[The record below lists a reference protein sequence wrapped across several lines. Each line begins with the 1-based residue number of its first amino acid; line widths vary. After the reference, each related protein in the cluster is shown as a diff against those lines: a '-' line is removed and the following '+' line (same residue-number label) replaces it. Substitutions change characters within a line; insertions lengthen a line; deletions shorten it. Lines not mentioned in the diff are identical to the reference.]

1 MKQIWRIYKT
11 DLRNVAKH
19 WAAIVIVV
27 GLMILPSLY
36 AWFNIKASWDPYGN
50 TKEVPIAVSNEDAGS
65 NLRGKDINIGN
76 EIVDSLKKNKNLGW
90 KFVDEKQAIY
100 GVERG
105 DYYASITIPKDFSEK
120 IATVLDENP
129 QKPELDYYVNE
140 KVNAI
145 APKIT
150 AKGAS
155 GITEEISKNFVKTAN
170 GEIFKIFNDLGI
182 DLETNLPSIE
192 KVKDL
197 VFKLEAQFPEM
208 NTLMDKA
215 LDDATRAEDVVK
227 VAQKELPV
235 VESVMNDGQEAL
247 GNLDKFFARNDET
260 LNRAPG
266 TIKNNLTV
274 MKQGLDAAA
283 EITDY
288 LKNPSFDFNLTLP
301 DPAKLPEL
309 PNITI
314 PQIPQIPR
322 IPEIPALPEV
332 NGEGYKNIA
341 KNINQTVNN
350 VFSSIRVGTTY
361 AQGVINGLQN
371 GNFDPE
377 KAKQD
382 LNKVSE
388 TLQGRADSVSY
399 LIDIFTKF
407 KEFAPTDSG
416 KDFFQKRID
425 KLTNLKSAIENA
437 NGGVKDIANI
447 IGTGQEVK
455 QDVRDAANKKLDAI
469 NNLVNQAEADY
480 NATFVADFEKAVSTA
495 EQLKDKAE
503 GVKEGAQQ
511 LRGNLNQDIKKANE
525 LVNQTNELV
534 NQTNEAL
541 DNGREK
547 YDKAVSDYSRLKT
560 ELEKAREDLSN
571 KGVNGLDSTKV
582 ALNDLNGQFKAGW
595 NLVNDMIPVL
605 ESTNKVLAD
614 VNSDKNLNGTI
625 AKLNKAKD
633 GLQKGMDLTD
643 KGIDAINKGQKPAAD
658 VIESIN
664 EVSKNVSGQ
673 IGDILAKYD
682 SEITP
687 NFNAA
692 IARTKEMSKNT
703 SQILK
708 EADKKLPDVKKILED
723 SSKGLVDGKKKL
735 ADIKAEMPA
744 TEKKIKEL
752 ADKIRDFESEE
763 DLKDIIR
770 LLKNDVE
777 KQSDYFA
784 NPVNLKENKL
794 FAMPNYGSAM
804 SPFYTV
810 LALWVGALLMVSLL
824 TVEVHEEG
832 ANYKSHEIYFGRLL
846 TFLTIGLSQAFIVSM
861 GDIFLLGTYVVD
873 KFWFVLFSLF
883 IGGVFVCI
891 VYSLVSIFGNVGKS
905 MAIILLVLQVA
916 GSGGTFPIQM
926 TPAFF
931 QAIYPF
937 LPFTYAISAI
947 RETVGG
953 MLWDIVTR
961 DLLVLSAFVVVMI
974 VAALLLK
981 TPINKSSE
989 KFVENAKG
997 SKIIH

>member
-19 WAAIVIVV
+19 WAAIVIVL

-50 TKEVPIAVSNEDAGS
+50 TKEVPIAVSNQDAGS
-65 NLRGKDINIGN
+65 NLRGKDINIGK

-129 QKPELDYYVNE
+129 KKPELDYYVNE

-215 LDDATRAEDVVK
+215 LDDATRAEDIVK
-227 VAQKELPV
+227 VAQKDLPV
-235 VESVMNDGQEAL
+235 VESVINDGQEAL
-247 GNLDKFFARNDET
+247 ANLDKFFARQDQT
-260 LNRAPG
+260 LKNAPG
-266 TIKNNLTV
+266 KIRNDLVVAQGV
-274 MKQGLDAAA
+274 MDSAAA
-283 EITDY
+283 FTDF
-288 LKNPSFDFNLTLP
+288 LMNPGVDLNIPDFSGMNG
-301 DPAKLPEL
+301 LPEF
-309 PNITI
+309 
-314 PQIPQIPR
+314 
-322 IPEIPALPEV
+322 PARPDLSKL
-332 NGEGYKNIA
+332 NSDGYKGIA
-341 KNINQTVNN
+341 QNINQTVNN
-350 VFSSIRVGTTY
+350 VLSSSRAGTAY
-361 AQGVINGLQN
+361 GKSVVNGLQS
-371 GNFDPE
+371 GQFDPE
-377 KAKQD
+377 QAKKD
-382 LNKVSE
+382 LNAVSDQ
-388 TLQGRADSVSY
+388 LQARTENISY
-399 LIDIFTKF
+399 LINIFT
-407 KEFAPTDSG
+407 ELQNSATTDFG
-416 KDFFQKRID
+416 KSFFQGRVD
-425 KLTNLKSAIENA
+425 RLTKLKGSMENA
-437 NGGVKDIANI
+437 NNGIKDIVSV

-455 QDVRDAANKKLDAI
+455 KDVTDVANQKLDAANALID
-469 NNLVNQAEADY
+469 QAEKDY
-480 NATFVADFEKAVSTA
+480 NETFVADYKKAVSTVDQA
-495 EQLKDKAE
+495 KA
-503 GVKEGAQQ
+503 
-511 LRGNLNQDIKKANE
+511 DANE
-525 LVNQTNELV
+525 IYDNAKADYEKAKNSLESTKSSVQKALEDVQNRGINGLEGSK
-534 NQTNEAL
+534 EAL
-541 DNGREK
+541 K
-547 YDKAVSDYSRLKT
+547 S
-560 ELEKAREDLSN
+560 
-571 KGVNGLDSTKV
+571 
-582 ALNDLNGQFKAGW
+582 LNGQFQAGIG
-595 NLVNDMIPVL
+595 LIDDMIPVL

-614 VNSDKNLNGTI
+614 VNSDKNLNNGI
-625 AKLNKAKD
+625 AKLNKAKSS
-633 GLQKGMDLTD
+633 LQKGVEATN
-643 KGIDAINKGQKPAAD
+643 KGITLLNNGQKPTKD

-664 EVSKNVSGQ
+664 NA
-673 IGDILAKYD
+673 AKGGSAQLTDVLSTYD
-682 SEITP
+682 SEIVP

-703 SQILK
+703 TQILND
-708 EADKKLPDVKKILED
+708 ADKKLPDVKKLLED
-723 SSKGLVDGKKKL
+723 SSKGLVDGRKKL
-735 ADIKAEMPA
+735 ADIKADMPE
-744 TEKKIKEL
+744 TEKKVKEL
-752 ADKIRDFESEE
+752 ANKIRDFESEE
-763 DLKDIIR
+763 DIKDIIR

-832 ANYKSHEIYFGRLL
+832 ANYKSHEVYFGRLL

-931 QAIYPF
+931 QALYPF

-961 DLLVLSAFVVVMI
+961 DLLVLSVFVVVMI

>member
-19 WAAIVIVV
+19 WAAIVIVL

-50 TKEVPIAVSNEDAGS
+50 TKEVPIAVSNQDAGS
-65 NLRGKDINIGN
+65 NLRGKDINIGD

-90 KFVDEKQAIY
+90 KFVDQKQAIY

-215 LDDATRAEDVVK
+215 LDDATRAEDLVK

-235 VESVMNDGQEAL
+235 VESVINDGQEAL

-288 LKNPSFDFNLTLP
+288 LKNPAFDFNLTLP

-314 PQIPQIPR
+314 PQIP
-322 IPEIPALPEV
+322 EIPALPQV

-341 KNINQTVNN
+341 KNIDQTVNN
-350 VFSSIRVGTTY
+350 VFNSTRVGTAY
-361 AQGVINGLQN
+361 VKSVMDGLQN
-371 GNFDPE
+371 KGVDPAVAQ
-377 KAKQD
+377 KNVQD
-382 LNKVSE
+382 ASKL
-388 TLQGRADSVSY
+388 LQERIDSVSY
-399 LIDIFTKF
+399 LIDFFTAF
-407 KEFAPTDSG
+407 KESASTDFG
-416 KDFFQKRID
+416 KQFFGNRVES
-425 KLTNLKSAIENA
+425 LTVLKNSMVDA
-437 NGGVKDIANI
+437 NNRVKHVGDLISS
-447 IGTGQEVK
+447 GQEVK
-455 QDVRDAANKKLDAI
+455 QDVRDAVNQKLDAV
-469 NNLVNQAEADY
+469 NNLVNQAEKDY

-495 EQLKDKAE
+495 EQLKNKADN
-503 GVKEGAQQ
+503 VKEDAQQ
-511 LRGNLNQDIKKANE
+511 LRGNLNQDINKANE
-525 LVNQTNELV
+525 ILN
-534 NQTNEAL
+534 
-541 DNGREK
+541 NGRER
-547 YDKAVSDYSRLKT
+547 YDQAVNDYSRLKT

-582 ALNDLNGQFKAGW
+582 ALNDLNGQFKASW

-664 EVSKNVSGQ
+664 EVSKSVSAQ
-673 IGDILAKYD
+673 LGDILAKYD

-703 SQILK
+703 TQILK
-708 EADKKLPDVKKILED
+708 EADKKLPDVKKLLED

-735 ADIKAEMPA
+735 TDIKADMPE
-744 TEKKIKEL
+744 TEKKIKDL
-752 ADKIRDFESEE
+752 ANKIRDFESEE
-763 DLKDIIR
+763 DIKDIIR

-832 ANYKSHEIYFGRLL
+832 ANYKSHEVYFGRLL

-931 QAIYPF
+931 QALYPF

>member
-19 WAAIVIVV
+19 WAAIVIVL

-50 TKEVPIAVSNEDAGS
+50 TKGIQIAVSNQDVGS
-65 NLRGKDINIGN
+65 NLRGKDINIGE
-76 EIVDSLKKNKNLGW
+76 EIVDSLKKDKNFGW

-105 DYYASITIPKDFSEK
+105 DYSASITIPKDFSEK
-120 IATVLDENP
+120 IATVLNENP

-155 GITEEISKNFVKTAN
+155 GLTEEVSKNFVKTAN

-235 VESVMNDGQEAL
+235 VESVINDGQDTL
-247 GNLDKFFARNDET
+247 KSLDAFFARNDGT

-266 TIKNNLTV
+266 TIKNNLIAMQT
-274 MKQGLDAAA
+274 GLNGAAA
-283 EITDY
+283 ITDF
-288 LKNPSFDFNLTLP
+288 LKNPSVDFNLALP
-301 DPAKLPEL
+301 DPATFPVLPD
-309 PNITI
+309 ITI
-314 PQIPQIPR
+314 PQIP
-322 IPEIPALPEV
+322 ELPQV
-332 NGEGYKNIA
+332 NGQLYKDIA
-341 KNINQTVNN
+341 KNIDQTVNN
-350 VFSSIRVGTTY
+350 VFGSIRVGTTY

-388 TLQGRADSVSY
+388 NLQGRVDSVSY
-399 LIDIFTKF
+399 LIDVFTKF
-407 KEFAPTDSG
+407 KESAPTDSG

-455 QDVRDAANKKLDAI
+455 QDVRDATNKKLDAI

-495 EQLKDKAE
+495 EQLKDKA
-503 GVKEGAQQ
+503 GNAQQ
-511 LRGNLNQDIKKANE
+511 NLNQEINK
-525 LVNQTNELV
+525 TNEI
-534 NQTNEAL
+534 L

-547 YDKAVSDYSRLKT
+547 YDKAVNDYSRLKT
-560 ELEKAREDLSN
+560 ELGKAREDLNN

-582 ALNDLNGQFKAGW
+582 ALNDLNGQFKAGR
-595 NLVNDMIPVL
+595 NLVNDMIPVM
-605 ESTNKVLAD
+605 ENANKVLAD
-614 VNSDKNLNGTI
+614 VNSDKNMNNMI
-625 AKLNKAKD
+625 SKLNKVKD
-633 GLQKGMDLTD
+633 GFQKGIDLTD

-682 SEITP
+682 SEIVP
-687 NFNAA
+687 NFNEA
-692 IARTKEMSKNT
+692 ITRTKEMSKNT

-708 EADKKLPDVKKILED
+708 EADKKLPDVKKLLED
-723 SSKGLVDGKKKL
+723 SSKGLVDGRKKL
-735 ADIKAEMPA
+735 TDIKAEMPE
-744 TEKKIKEL
+744 TEKKIKDL
-752 ADKIRDFESEE
+752 ANKIRDFESEE
-763 DLKDIIR
+763 DIKDIIR

-832 ANYKSHEIYFGRLL
+832 ANYKSHEVYFGRLL

-926 TPAFF
+926 TPPFF

-961 DLLVLSAFVVVMI
+961 DLLVLSVFVVVMI

>member
-19 WAAIVIVV
+19 WAAIVIVL

-50 TKEVPIAVSNEDAGS
+50 TKEVPIAVSNQDAGS
-65 NLRGKDINIGN
+65 NLRGKDINIGD

-90 KFVDEKQAIY
+90 KFVDQKQAIY

-235 VESVMNDGQEAL
+235 VESVINDGQDTL
-247 GNLDKFFARNDET
+247 KSLDAFFARNDET

-266 TIKNNLTV
+266 TIKNNLIAMQT
-274 MKQGLDAAA
+274 GLNGAAA
-283 EITDY
+283 ITDF
-288 LKNPSFDFNLTLP
+288 LKNPSVDFNLALP
-301 DPAKLPEL
+301 DPSKFPVL

-314 PQIPQIPR
+314 PQIP
-322 IPEIPALPEV
+322 ELPQV
-332 NGEGYKNIA
+332 NGQLYKDIA
-341 KNINQTVNN
+341 KNIDQTVNN
-350 VFSSIRVGTTY
+350 VFGSIRVGTTY

-388 TLQGRADSVSY
+388 NLQGRVDSVSY
-399 LIDIFTKF
+399 LIDVFTKF
-407 KEFAPTDSG
+407 KESAPTDSG
-416 KDFFQKRID
+416 KDFFQRRID

-455 QDVRDAANKKLDAI
+455 QDVRDATNKKLDAI

-495 EQLKDKAE
+495 EQLKDKA
-503 GVKEGAQQ
+503 GNAQQ
-511 LRGNLNQDIKKANE
+511 NLNQEIKKVNE
-525 LVNQTNELV
+525 I
-534 NQTNEAL
+534 L
-541 DNGREK
+541 DNGREG
-547 YDKAVSDYSRLKT
+547 YDQAVNNYSRLKT
-560 ELEKAREDLSN
+560 ELGKAREDLNN
-571 KGVNGLDSTKV
+571 KGINGLDSTKV
-582 ALNDLNGQFKAGW
+582 ALNDIRGELQAGK
-595 NLVNDMIPVL
+595 NLVNDTIPVM
-605 ESTNKVLAD
+605 ENANKVLAD
-614 VNSDKNLNGTI
+614 VNSDKNMNNTI
-625 AKLNKAKD
+625 AKLNKLKD
-633 GLQKGMDLTD
+633 GFQKGIDLTD

-664 EVSKNVSGQ
+664 AVSKSTSAQ

-708 EADKKLPDVKKILED
+708 EADKKLPDVKKLLED
-723 SSKGLVDGKKKL
+723 SSKGLVDGRKKL
-735 ADIKAEMPA
+735 ADIKAEMPE

-961 DLLVLSAFVVVMI
+961 DLLVLSAFVVIMI

>member
-19 WAAIVIVV
+19 WAAIVIVL

-50 TKEVPIAVSNEDAGS
+50 TKEVPIAVSNQDAGS
-65 NLRGKDINIGN
+65 NLRGKDINIGD

-129 QKPELDYYVNE
+129 KKPELDYYVNE

-274 MKQGLDAAA
+274 MQQGLDAAA
-283 EITDY
+283 KITDY
-288 LKNPSFDFNLTLP
+288 LKNPAFDFNLTLP
-301 DPAKLPEL
+301 DPAKLPVL

-314 PQIPQIPR
+314 PQIP
-322 IPEIPALPEV
+322 EIPALPQV

-341 KNINQTVNN
+341 KNIDQTVNT
-350 VFSSIRVGTTY
+350 VFNSTRVGTAY
-361 AQGVINGLQN
+361 VKSVMDGLQN
-371 GNFDPE
+371 KGVDPAVAQ
-377 KAKQD
+377 KNVQD
-382 LNKVSE
+382 ASKL
-388 TLQGRADSVSY
+388 LQERIDSVSY
-399 LIDIFTKF
+399 LIDFFTAF
-407 KEFAPTDSG
+407 KESASTEFG
-416 KDFFQKRID
+416 KQFFGNRVES
-425 KLTNLKSAIENA
+425 LTVLKNSMVDA
-437 NGGVKDIANI
+437 NNRVKHVGDLISS
-447 IGTGQEVK
+447 GQEVK
-455 QDVRDAANKKLDAI
+455 QDVRDAVNQKLDAV
-469 NNLVNQAEADY
+469 NNLVNQAEKDY

-495 EQLKDKAE
+495 EQLKSKAE
-503 GVKEGAQQ
+503 NAQENAQQ
-511 LRGNLNQDIKKANE
+511 LRGNLNQDINKANE
-525 LVNQTNELV
+525 I
-534 NQTNEAL
+534 L

-547 YDKAVSDYSRLKT
+547 YDKAVNDYSRLKT

-582 ALNDLNGQFKAGW
+582 ALNDLNGQFKASW

-625 AKLNKAKD
+625 SKLNKAKD

-664 EVSKNVSGQ
+664 QVSKSVSGQ

-708 EADKKLPDVKKILED
+708 EADKKLPDVKKLLED

-926 TPAFF
+926 TPKFF

-953 MLWDIVTR
+953 MLWDIVIR
-961 DLLVLSAFVVVMI
+961 DLLVLSVFVVVMI

>member
-19 WAAIVIVV
+19 WAAIVIVL
-27 GLMILPSLY
+27 GLMVLPSLY

-50 TKEVPIAVSNEDAGS
+50 TKGIQIAVSNQDVGS
-65 NLRGKDINIGN
+65 NLRGKDINIGK
-76 EIVDSLKKNKNLGW
+76 EIVDSLKKDKNFGW

-105 DYYASITIPKDFSEK
+105 DYSASITIPKDFSEK
-120 IATVLDENP
+120 IATVLNENP
-129 QKPELDYYVNE
+129 QKPEIDYYVNE

-155 GITEEISKNFVKTAN
+155 GLTEEVSKNFVKTAN

-208 NTLMDKA
+208 NTLVDKA
-215 LDDATRAEDVVK
+215 LDDATRAEDIVK
-227 VAQKELPV
+227 VAQKDLPV
-235 VESVMNDGQEAL
+235 VESVINDGQEAL
-247 GNLDKFFARNDET
+247 ANLDKFFANQDQT
-260 LNRAPG
+260 LKNAPG
-266 TIKNNLTV
+266 TIRNDLVVAQGV
-274 MKQGLDAAA
+274 MDSAAA
-283 EITDY
+283 FTDF
-288 LKNPSFDFNLTLP
+288 LMNPGVDLAIP
-301 DPAKLPEL
+301 DLSGMNGLPEF
-309 PNITI
+309 
-314 PQIPQIPR
+314 
-322 IPEIPALPEV
+322 PARPDLSKL
-332 NGEGYKNIA
+332 NSDGYKNIA
-341 KNINQTVNN
+341 QNINQTVNN
-350 VFSSIRVGTTY
+350 VLSSSRAGTAY
-361 AQGVINGLQN
+361 AQSVMDGLQN
-371 GNFDPE
+371 GSVDPE
-377 KAKQD
+377 IAKKNISTISNNLQTHIDNLSYVIDVMARLEQGAQTEFGQNFFKTRKEHLTDIKNGQQD
-382 LNKVSE
+382 LNNRFKR
-388 TLQGRADSVSY
+388 LND
-399 LIDIFTKF
+399 LI
-407 KEFAPTDSG
+407 S
-416 KDFFQKRID
+416 
-425 KLTNLKSAIENA
+425 
-437 NGGVKDIANI
+437 
-447 IGTGQEVK
+447 TGQEVK
-455 QDVRDAANKKLDAI
+455 QDVRDGINQKLNETNALIDR
-469 NNLVNQAEADY
+469 AEKDY
-480 NATFVADFEKAVSTA
+480 NETFVADYQKAVSTVDQA
-495 EQLKDKAE
+495 KVDANAAYDNAKA
-503 GVKEGAQQ
+503 
-511 LRGNLNQDIKKANE
+511 D
-525 LVNQTNELV
+525 
-534 NQTNEAL
+534 
-541 DNGREK
+541 
-547 YDKAVSDYSRLKT
+547 YDKAKNG
-560 ELEKAREDLSN
+560 LEGAKADLQKAKEDIQN

-582 ALNDLNGQFKAGW
+582 ALNSLNGQFQSGIG
-595 NLVNDMIPVL
+595 LIDDMIPVL

-614 VNSDKNLNGTI
+614 VNSDKNLNNGIT
-625 AKLNKAKD
+625 KLNKAKSS
-633 GLQKGMDLTD
+633 LQKGVDATN
-643 KGIDAINKGQKPAAD
+643 KGITLINNGQKPTKD

-664 EVSKNVSGQ
+664 NAAKGGSAQ
-673 IGDILAKYD
+673 LADVLSTYD
-682 SEITP
+682 AEIVP
-687 NFNAA
+687 GFNTA

-703 SQILK
+703 TQILND
-708 EADKKLPDVKKILED
+708 ADKKLPDVKKLLED
-723 SSKGLVDGKKKL
+723 SSKGLVDGQKKI

-752 ADKIRDFESEE
+752 ANKIRDFESEE
-763 DLKDIIR
+763 DIKDIIR

-832 ANYKSHEIYFGRLL
+832 ANYKSHEVYFGRLL

-861 GDIFLLGTYVVD
+861 GDMFLLGTYVVD

-926 TPAFF
+926 TPPFF
-931 QAIYPF
+931 QALYPF

-961 DLLVLSAFVVVMI
+961 DLLVLSAFVVIMV

-981 TPINKSSE
+981 KPINKSSE

>member
-19 WAAIVIVV
+19 WAAIVIVL

-50 TKEVPIAVSNEDAGS
+50 TKGIQIAVSNQDAGS
-65 NLRGKDINIGN
+65 NLRGKDINIGK
-76 EIVDSLKKNKNLGW
+76 EIVDSLKKDKNFGW

-105 DYYASITIPKDFSEK
+105 DYSASITIPKDFSEK

-129 QKPELDYYVNE
+129 QKPEIEYYVNE

-155 GITEEISKNFVKTAN
+155 GLTEEISKNFVKTAN
-170 GEIFKIFNDLGI
+170 GEIFEIFNDLGI

-235 VESVMNDGQEAL
+235 VESVINDGQDTL
-247 GNLDKFFARNDET
+247 KSLDAFFARNDET

-266 TIKNNLTV
+266 TIKNNLIAMQT
-274 MKQGLDAAA
+274 GLNSAAA
-283 EITDY
+283 ITDF
-288 LKNPSFDFNLTLP
+288 LKNPSVDFNMALP
-301 DPAKLPEL
+301 DPSKFPVL

-314 PQIPQIPR
+314 PQIP
-322 IPEIPALPEV
+322 ELPQV
-332 NGEGYKNIA
+332 NGQLYKDIA
-341 KNINQTVNN
+341 KNIDQTVNN
-350 VFSSIRVGTTY
+350 VFGSIRVGTTY

-388 TLQGRADSVSY
+388 NLQGRVDSVSY
-399 LIDIFTKF
+399 LIDVFTKF
-407 KEFAPTDSG
+407 KESAPTDSG

-455 QDVRDAANKKLDAI
+455 QDVRDATNKKLDAI

-495 EQLKDKAE
+495 EQLKDKA
-503 GVKEGAQQ
+503 GNAQQ
-511 LRGNLNQDIKKANE
+511 NLNQEIKKVNE
-525 LVNQTNELV
+525 I
-534 NQTNEAL
+534 L
-541 DNGREK
+541 DNGREG
-547 YDKAVSDYSRLKT
+547 YDQAVNNYSRLKT

-582 ALNDLNGQFKAGW
+582 ALNDLNGQFKAGL
-595 NLVNDMIPVL
+595 NLVNDMIPVM
-605 ESTNKVLAD
+605 ENANKVLAD
-614 VNSDKNLNGTI
+614 VNSDKNTNNMI
-625 AKLNKAKD
+625 SNLNKVKD
-633 GLQKGMDLTD
+633 GLQKGIDLTD

-664 EVSKNVSGQ
+664 KVSKNVSGQ

-682 SEITP
+682 TEIVP
-687 NFNAA
+687 NFNEA

-708 EADKKLPDVKKILED
+708 EADKKLPDVKKLLED
-723 SSKGLVDGKKKL
+723 SSKGLVDGRKKL
-735 ADIKAEMPA
+735 ADIKADMPE
-744 TEKKIKEL
+744 TEKKIKDL
-752 ADKIRDFESEE
+752 ANKIRDFESEE
-763 DLKDIIR
+763 DIKDIIR

-926 TPAFF
+926 TPPFF

-953 MLWDIVTR
+953 MLWDIVIR
-961 DLLVLSAFVVVMI
+961 DLLVLSVFVVVI
-974 VAALLLK
+974 VIAALLLK

>member
-19 WAAIVIVV
+19 WAAIVIVL

-50 TKEVPIAVSNEDAGS
+50 TKGIQIAVSNQDVGS
-65 NLRGKDINIGN
+65 NLRGKDINIGK
-76 EIVDSLKKNKNLGW
+76 EIVDSLKKDKNFGW

-105 DYYASITIPKDFSEK
+105 DYSASITIPKDFSEK
-120 IATVLDENP
+120 IATVLNENP
-129 QKPELDYYVNE
+129 QKPEIDYYVNE

-155 GITEEISKNFVKTAN
+155 GLTEEISKNFVKTAN
-170 GEIFKIFNDLGI
+170 GEIFEIFNDLGI

-235 VESVMNDGQEAL
+235 VESVINDGQEAL

-260 LNRAPG
+260 LNRAPE

-283 EITDY
+283 KITDY
-288 LKNPSFDFNLTLP
+288 LKNPAFDFNLTLP
-301 DPAKLPEL
+301 DPAQLPEL
-309 PNITI
+309 PVVNV
-314 PQIPQIPR
+314 PQ
-322 IPEIPALPEV
+322 IPEIPALPQV

-341 KNINQTVNN
+341 NNINQTVNN
-350 VFSSIRVGTTY
+350 VFNSTRVGTAY
-361 AQGVINGLQN
+361 VKSVMDGLQN
-371 GNFDPE
+371 KGVDPAVAQ
-377 KAKQD
+377 KNVQD
-382 LNKVSE
+382 ASKL
-388 TLQGRADSVSY
+388 LQERIDSVSY
-399 LIDIFTKF
+399 LIDFFTAF
-407 KEFAPTDSG
+407 KEKASTDFG
-416 KDFFQKRID
+416 KQFFGNRVES
-425 KLTNLKSAIENA
+425 LTVLKNSMVDA
-437 NGGVKDIANI
+437 NNRVKHVGDLISS
-447 IGTGQEVK
+447 GQEVK
-455 QDVRDAANKKLDAI
+455 QDVRDAVNQKLDAV
-469 NNLVNQAEADY
+469 NNLVNQAEKDY

-495 EQLKDKAE
+495 EQLKTKAE
-503 GVKEGAQQ
+503 NVKEDAQQ
-511 LRGNLNQDIKKANE
+511 LRGNLNQDINKANE
-525 LVNQTNELV
+525 
-534 NQTNEAL
+534 AL
-541 DNGREK
+541 NNGREK
-547 YDKAVSDYSRLKT
+547 YDKAVNDYGRIKT

-582 ALNDLNGQFKAGW
+582 ALNDLNGQFKASW

-664 EVSKNVSGQ
+664 EVSKNVSAQ
-673 IGDILAKYD
+673 LGDILAKYD

-708 EADKKLPDVKKILED
+708 EADKKLPDVKKLLED
-723 SSKGLVDGKKKL
+723 SSKGLVDGRKKL
-735 ADIKAEMPA
+735 ADIKAEMPE
-744 TEKKIKEL
+744 TEKKIKDL
-752 ADKIRDFESEE
+752 ANKIRDFESEE
-763 DLKDIIR
+763 DIKDIIR

-926 TPAFF
+926 TPPFF

>member
-19 WAAIVIVV
+19 WAAIVIVL

-50 TKEVPIAVSNEDAGS
+50 TKEVPIAVSNQDAGS
-65 NLRGKDINIGN
+65 NLRGKDINIGK

-129 QKPELDYYVNE
+129 KKPELDYYVNE

-247 GNLDKFFARNDET
+247 GNLDKFFANNDET
-260 LNRAPG
+260 LKNAPG
-266 TIKNNLTV
+266 TMRNNLTV
-274 MKQGLDAAA
+274 AKDVMDKANAFTNFLMNPGIDLSGMKG
-283 EITDY
+283 
-288 LKNPSFDFNLTLP
+288 
-301 DPAKLPEL
+301 LPEF
-309 PNITI
+309 
-314 PQIPQIPR
+314 
-322 IPEIPALPEV
+322 PARPDLSKM
-332 NGEGYKNIA
+332 NDEGYKNIA
-341 KNINQTVNN
+341 RNINQTVNN
-350 VFSSIRVGTTY
+350 VLNSARAGTAY
-361 AQGVINGLQN
+361 GKSVVNGLQN
-371 GNFDPE
+371 GQFDPE

-382 LNKVSE
+382 LNAVSE
-388 TLQGRADSVSY
+388 NLQGRTDSIAY
-399 LIDIFTKF
+399 LINVFTELQKS
-407 KEFAPTDSG
+407 ATTDFGQS
-416 KDFFQKRID
+416 FFQGRVD
-425 KLTNLKSAIENA
+425 RLTKLKSGMENA
-437 NGGVKDIANI
+437 NKGIKDIVNV

-455 QDVRDAANKKLDAI
+455 KDVTDVANQKLGAANGLID
-469 NNLVNQAEADY
+469 QAEKDY
-480 NATFVADFEKAVSTA
+480 NETFVADYKKAVSTVDQA
-495 EQLKDKAE
+495 KADANEAYDSVKNEYEKAKNNLE
-503 GVKEGAQQ
+503 GVIA
-511 LRGNLNQDIKKANE
+511 D
-525 LVNQTNELV
+525 VNN
-534 NQTNEAL
+534 
-541 DNGREK
+541 R
-547 YDKAVSDYSRLKT
+547 
-560 ELEKAREDLSN
+560 
-571 KGVNGLDSTKV
+571 GVNGLDSTKV
-582 ALNDLNGQFKAGW
+582 ALNDLNGQLQATN
-595 NLVNDMIPVL
+595 NLIGDAIPVL

-614 VNSDKNLNGTI
+614 VNSGKNLNGGI
-625 AKLNKAKD
+625 AKLNKI
-633 GLQKGMDLTD
+633 QNSVQ
-643 KGIDAINKGQKPAAD
+643 KGIDATNKATTLINNGQKPTKE
-658 VIESIN
+658 VVESIN
-664 EVSKNVSGQ
+664 EATKNASAQ
-673 IGDILAKYD
+673 LGDFLATYD
-682 SEITP
+682 SEIVP
-687 NFNAA
+687 NFNTA
-692 IARTKEMSKNT
+692 IERTKRMSKNT

-708 EADKKLPDVKKILED
+708 EADKKLPDVKKLLED

-735 ADIKAEMPA
+735 ADIKAEMPE

>member
-19 WAAIVIVV
+19 WAAIVIVL

-50 TKEVPIAVSNEDAGS
+50 TKEVPIAVSNQDAGS
-65 NLRGKDINIGN
+65 NLRGKDINIGD

-90 KFVDEKQAIY
+90 KFVDQKQAIY

-215 LDDATRAEDVVK
+215 LDDATRAEDIVK

-235 VESVMNDGQEAL
+235 VESVINDGQEAL

-288 LKNPSFDFNLTLP
+288 LKNPAFDFNLTLP

-314 PQIPQIPR
+314 PQIP
-322 IPEIPALPEV
+322 EIPALPQV

-341 KNINQTVNN
+341 KNIDQTVNN
-350 VFSSIRVGTTY
+350 VFNSTRVGTAY
-361 AQGVINGLQN
+361 VKSVMDGLQN
-371 GNFDPE
+371 KGVDPAVAQ
-377 KAKQD
+377 KNVQD
-382 LNKVSE
+382 ASKL
-388 TLQGRADSVSY
+388 LQERIDSVSY
-399 LIDIFTKF
+399 LIDFFTAF
-407 KEFAPTDSG
+407 KESASTDFG
-416 KDFFQKRID
+416 KQFFGNRVES
-425 KLTNLKSAIENA
+425 LTVLKNSMVDA
-437 NGGVKDIANI
+437 NNRVKHVGDLISS
-447 IGTGQEVK
+447 GQEVK
-455 QDVRDAANKKLDAI
+455 QDVRDAVNQKLDAV
-469 NNLVNQAEADY
+469 NNLVNQAEKDY

-495 EQLKDKAE
+495 EQLKNKADN
-503 GVKEGAQQ
+503 VKEDAQQ
-511 LRGNLNQDIKKANE
+511 LRGNLNQDINKANE
-525 LVNQTNELV
+525 ILN
-534 NQTNEAL
+534 
-541 DNGREK
+541 NGRER
-547 YDKAVSDYSRLKT
+547 YDQAVNDYSRLKT

-582 ALNDLNGQFKAGW
+582 ALNDLNGQFKASW

-664 EVSKNVSGQ
+664 EVSKSVSGQ

-703 SQILK
+703 TQILK
-708 EADKKLPDVKKILED
+708 EADKKLPDVKKLLED

-735 ADIKAEMPA
+735 TDIKADMPE
-744 TEKKIKEL
+744 TEKKIKDL
-752 ADKIRDFESEE
+752 ANKIRDFESEE
-763 DLKDIIR
+763 DIKDIIR

-832 ANYKSHEIYFGRLL
+832 ANYKSHEVYFGRLL

-931 QAIYPF
+931 QALYPF

>member
-19 WAAIVIVV
+19 WAAIVIVL

-50 TKEVPIAVSNEDAGS
+50 TKEVPIAVSNQDAGS
-65 NLRGKDINIGN
+65 NLRGKDINIGD

-170 GEIFKIFNDLGI
+170 GEIFKVFNDLGI

-235 VESVMNDGQEAL
+235 VESVINDGQDTL
-247 GNLDKFFARNDET
+247 KSLDAFFARNDET

-266 TIKNNLTV
+266 TIKNNLIAMQT
-274 MKQGLDAAA
+274 GLNSAAA
-283 EITDY
+283 ITDF
-288 LKNPSFDFNLTLP
+288 LKNPSFDFNMALP
-301 DPAKLPEL
+301 DPSKFPVL

-314 PQIPQIPR
+314 PQIP
-322 IPEIPALPEV
+322 ELPQV
-332 NGEGYKNIA
+332 NGQLYKDIA
-341 KNINQTVNN
+341 KNIDQTVNN
-350 VFSSIRVGTTY
+350 VFGSIRVGTTY

-388 TLQGRADSVSY
+388 NLQGRVDSVSY
-399 LIDIFTKF
+399 VIDIFTKF
-407 KEFAPTDSG
+407 KESAPTDSG

-455 QDVRDAANKKLDAI
+455 QDVRDATNQKLNAI

-495 EQLKDKAE
+495 EQLKDKA
-503 GVKEGAQQ
+503 GNAQQ
-511 LRGNLNQDIKKANE
+511 NLNQEIKKVNE
-525 LVNQTNELV
+525 I
-534 NQTNEAL
+534 L
-541 DNGREK
+541 DNGREG
-547 YDKAVSDYSRLKT
+547 YDQAVNNYSRLKT

-582 ALNDLNGQFKAGW
+582 ALNDLNGQFKAGL
-595 NLVNDMIPVL
+595 NLVNDMIPVM
-605 ESTNKVLAD
+605 ENTNKVLAD
-614 VNSDKNLNGTI
+614 VNSDKNTNNMI
-625 AKLNKAKD
+625 SKLNKVKD
-633 GLQKGMDLTD
+633 GLQKGIDLTD

-682 SEITP
+682 SEIVP
-687 NFNAA
+687 NFNEA

-708 EADKKLPDVKKILED
+708 EADKKLPDVKKLLED

-735 ADIKAEMPA
+735 TDIKADMPE
-744 TEKKIKEL
+744 TEKKIKDL
-752 ADKIRDFESEE
+752 ANKIRDFESEE
-763 DLKDIIR
+763 DIKDIIR

>member
-19 WAAIVIVV
+19 WAAIVIVL

-50 TKEVPIAVSNEDAGS
+50 TKEVPIAVSNQDAGS
-65 NLRGKDINIGN
+65 NLRGKDINIGK

-129 QKPELDYYVNE
+129 KKPELDYYVNE

-170 GEIFKIFNDLGI
+170 GEIFKVFNDLGI

-227 VAQKELPV
+227 VAQKELPI
-235 VESVMNDGQEAL
+235 VESVINDGQEAL

-260 LNRAPG
+260 LQRAPG

-274 MKQGLDAAA
+274 MQQGLDAAA
-283 EITDY
+283 KITDY
-288 LKNPSFDFNLTLP
+288 LKNPAFDFSLTLP
-301 DPAKLPEL
+301 DPAKLPVL

-314 PQIPQIPR
+314 PQIP
-322 IPEIPALPEV
+322 EIPALPQV

-341 KNINQTVNN
+341 KNIDQTVNT
-350 VFSSIRVGTTY
+350 VFNSTRVGTAY
-361 AQGVINGLQN
+361 VKSVMDGLQN
-371 GNFDPE
+371 KGVDPAVAQ
-377 KAKQD
+377 KNVQD
-382 LNKVSE
+382 ASKL
-388 TLQGRADSVSY
+388 LQERIDSVSY
-399 LIDIFTKF
+399 LIDFFTAF
-407 KEFAPTDSG
+407 KESASTEFG
-416 KDFFQKRID
+416 KQFFGNRVES
-425 KLTNLKSAIENA
+425 LTVLKNSMVDA
-437 NGGVKDIANI
+437 NNRVKHVGDLISS
-447 IGTGQEVK
+447 GQEVK
-455 QDVRDAANKKLDAI
+455 QDVRDAVNQKLDAV
-469 NNLVNQAEADY
+469 NNLVNQAEKDY

-495 EQLKDKAE
+495 EQLKSKAE
-503 GVKEGAQQ
+503 NAQENAQQ
-511 LRGNLNQDIKKANE
+511 LRGNLNQDINKANE
-525 LVNQTNELV
+525 ILN
-534 NQTNEAL
+534 
-541 DNGREK
+541 NGREK
-547 YDKAVSDYSRLKT
+547 YDKAVNDYSRLKI

-582 ALNDLNGQFKAGW
+582 ALNDLNGQFKASW

-625 AKLNKAKD
+625 SKLNKAKD
-633 GLQKGMDLTD
+633 GLQKGMELTD

-664 EVSKNVSGQ
+664 QVSKSVSGQ

-708 EADKKLPDVKKILED
+708 EADKKLPDVKKLLED

>member
-19 WAAIVIVV
+19 WAAIVIVL
-27 GLMILPSLY
+27 GLMVLPSLY

-50 TKEVPIAVSNEDAGS
+50 TKGIQIAVSNQDVGS
-65 NLRGKDINIGN
+65 NLRGKDINIGE
-76 EIVDSLKKNKNLGW
+76 EIVDSLKKDKNFGW

-105 DYYASITIPKDFSEK
+105 DYSASITIPKDFSEK
-120 IATVLDENP
+120 IATVLNENP
-129 QKPELDYYVNE
+129 QKPEIDYYVNE

-155 GITEEISKNFVKTAN
+155 GLTEEISKNFIKTAN

-215 LDDATRAEDVVK
+215 LDDATRAEDIVK
-227 VAQKELPV
+227 VAQKDLPV
-235 VESVMNDGQEAL
+235 VESVINDGQEAL
-247 GNLDKFFARNDET
+247 ANLDKFFANQDQT
-260 LNRAPG
+260 LKNAPG
-266 TIKNNLTV
+266 TIRNDLVAAKGV
-274 MKQGLDAAA
+274 MDSAAA
-283 EITDY
+283 FTDF
-288 LKNPSFDFNLTLP
+288 LMNPGVDLNIPDFSGMNG
-301 DPAKLPEL
+301 LPEF
-309 PNITI
+309 
-314 PQIPQIPR
+314 
-322 IPEIPALPEV
+322 PARPDLSKL
-332 NGEGYKNIA
+332 NSDGYKSIA
-341 KNINQTVNN
+341 QNINQTVNN
-350 VFSSIRVGTTY
+350 VLSSSRAGTAY
-361 AQGVINGLQN
+361 GKSVVNGLQN
-371 GNFDPE
+371 GKFDPE
-377 KAKQD
+377 QAKKD
-382 LNKVSE
+382 LNAVSDQLQARTDSIAYLINVFTE
-388 TLQGRADSVSY
+388 LQNSATTDFGKNFFQGRVDR
-399 LIDIFTKF
+399 LTK
-407 KEFAPTDSG
+407 
-416 KDFFQKRID
+416 
-425 KLTNLKSAIENA
+425 LKSGMENA
-437 NGGVKDIANI
+437 NNGIKDIVNV

-455 QDVRDAANKKLDAI
+455 KDVTDVANQKLDAANALID
-469 NNLVNQAEADY
+469 QAEKDY
-480 NATFVADFEKAVSTA
+480 NETFVADYKKAVSTVDQA
-495 EQLKDKAE
+495 KA
-503 GVKEGAQQ
+503 
-511 LRGNLNQDIKKANE
+511 DANE
-525 LVNQTNELV
+525 IY
-534 NQTNEAL
+534 
-541 DNGREK
+541 DNAK
-547 YDKAVSDYSRLKT
+547 ADYDKAKNG
-560 ELEKAREDLSN
+560 LESTKSSVQKALEDVQN
-571 KGVNGLDSTKV
+571 RGVNGLEGSKE
-582 ALNDLNGQFKAGW
+582 ALKSLNGQFQSGIG
-595 NLVNDMIPVL
+595 LIDDMIPVL

-614 VNSDKNLNGTI
+614 VNSDKNLNNGI
-625 AKLNKAKD
+625 AKLNKAKSS
-633 GLQKGMDLTD
+633 LQKGVEATN
-643 KGIDAINKGQKPAAD
+643 KGITLLNNGQKPTKD

-664 EVSKNVSGQ
+664 NA
-673 IGDILAKYD
+673 AKGGSAQLTDVLSTYD
-682 SEITP
+682 SEIVP
-687 NFNAA
+687 GFNTA

-703 SQILK
+703 TQILND
-708 EADKKLPDVKKILED
+708 ADKKLPDVKKLLED
-723 SSKGLVDGKKKL
+723 SSKGLVDGRKKL

-763 DLKDIIR
+763 DIKDIIR

-832 ANYKSHEIYFGRLL
+832 ANYKSHEVYFGRLL

-926 TPAFF
+926 TPPFF

-961 DLLVLSAFVVVMI
+961 DLLVLTAFVVIMV

-981 TPINKSSE
+981 KPINKSSE

>member
-19 WAAIVIVV
+19 WAAIVIVL

-50 TKEVPIAVSNEDAGS
+50 TKGIQIAVSNQDVGS
-65 NLRGKDINIGN
+65 NLRGKDINIGE
-76 EIVDSLKKNKNLGW
+76 EIVDSLKKDKNFGW

-105 DYYASITIPKDFSEK
+105 DYSASITIPKDFSEK
-120 IATVLDENP
+120 IATVLNENP

-155 GITEEISKNFVKTAN
+155 GLTEEVSKNFVKTAN

-208 NTLMDKA
+208 NTLVDKA

-260 LNRAPG
+260 LKRAPG
-266 TIKNNLTV
+266 TIKNNLIV
-274 MKQGLDAAA
+274 MQQGLDSAAA
-283 EITDY
+283 ITDF
-288 LKNPSFDFNLTLP
+288 LKNPSFDSNLTLP
-301 DPAKLPEL
+301 DPAKFPVL

-314 PQIPQIPR
+314 PQVPQ
-322 IPEIPALPEV
+322 IPEIPALPQV

-341 KNINQTVNN
+341 KNIDQTVNN

-371 GNFDPE
+371 GNLDPE

-399 LIDIFTKF
+399 LIDVFTKF
-407 KEFAPTDSG
+407 KESASTDFG
-416 KDFFQKRID
+416 KEFFQKRIE

-455 QDVRDAANKKLDAI
+455 QDVRDATNKKLDAI

-495 EQLKDKAE
+495 EQLKNKAE
-503 GVKEGAQQ
+503 NVKEDAQQ
-511 LRGNLNQDIKKANE
+511 LRGNLNQDIKAAND
-525 LVNQTNELV
+525 LV

-547 YDKAVSDYSRLKT
+547 YDKAVNDYSRLKT

-595 NLVNDMIPVL
+595 NLVNDMIPVM
-605 ESTNKVLAD
+605 ESTNKVLGD

-633 GLQKGMDLTD
+633 GLQKGIDLTD

-664 EVSKNVSGQ
+664 QVSKNVSGQ

-682 SEITP
+682 SEIVP

-703 SQILK
+703 SQILG
-708 EADKKLPDVKKILED
+708 EADKKLPDVKKLLED
-723 SSKGLVDGKKKL
+723 SSKGLVDGQKKI

-763 DLKDIIR
+763 DIKDIIR

-832 ANYKSHEIYFGRLL
+832 ANYKSHEVYFGRLL

-926 TPAFF
+926 TPPFF

-961 DLLVLSAFVVVMI
+961 DLLVLSVFVVVMI

>member
-19 WAAIVIVV
+19 WAAIVIVL

-50 TKEVPIAVSNEDAGS
+50 TKEVPIAVSNQDAGS
-65 NLRGKDINIGN
+65 NLRGKDINIGK

-129 QKPELDYYVNE
+129 KKPELDYYVNE

-247 GNLDKFFARNDET
+247 GNLDKFFANNDET
-260 LNRAPG
+260 LKNAPG
-266 TIKNNLTV
+266 TMRNNLTV
-274 MKQGLDAAA
+274 AKDVMDKANAFTNFLMNPGIDLSGMKG
-283 EITDY
+283 
-288 LKNPSFDFNLTLP
+288 
-301 DPAKLPEL
+301 LPEF
-309 PNITI
+309 
-314 PQIPQIPR
+314 
-322 IPEIPALPEV
+322 PARPDLSKM
-332 NGEGYKNIA
+332 NDEGYKNIA
-341 KNINQTVNN
+341 RNINQTVNN
-350 VFSSIRVGTTY
+350 VLNSARAGTAY
-361 AQGVINGLQN
+361 GKSVVNGLQN
-371 GNFDPE
+371 GQFDPE

-382 LNKVSE
+382 LNAVSE
-388 TLQGRADSVSY
+388 NLQGRTDSIAY
-399 LIDIFTKF
+399 LINVFTELQKS
-407 KEFAPTDSG
+407 ATTDFGQS
-416 KDFFQKRID
+416 FFQGRVD
-425 KLTNLKSAIENA
+425 RLTKLKSGMENA
-437 NGGVKDIANI
+437 NKGIKDIVNV

-455 QDVRDAANKKLDAI
+455 KDVTDVANQKLDAANGLID
-469 NNLVNQAEADY
+469 QAEKDY
-480 NATFVADFEKAVSTA
+480 NETFVADYKKAVSTVDQA
-495 EQLKDKAE
+495 KADANEAYDSVKNEYEKAKNNLE
-503 GVKEGAQQ
+503 GVIA
-511 LRGNLNQDIKKANE
+511 D
-525 LVNQTNELV
+525 VNN
-534 NQTNEAL
+534 
-541 DNGREK
+541 R
-547 YDKAVSDYSRLKT
+547 
-560 ELEKAREDLSN
+560 
-571 KGVNGLDSTKV
+571 GVNGLDSTKV
-582 ALNDLNGQFKAGW
+582 ALNDLNGQLQATN
-595 NLVNDMIPVL
+595 NLIGDAIPVL

-614 VNSDKNLNGTI
+614 VNSGKNLNGGI
-625 AKLNKAKD
+625 AKLNKI
-633 GLQKGMDLTD
+633 QNSVQ
-643 KGIDAINKGQKPAAD
+643 KGIDATNKATTLINNGQKPTKE
-658 VIESIN
+658 VVESIN
-664 EVSKNVSGQ
+664 EATKNASAQ
-673 IGDILAKYD
+673 LGDFLATYD
-682 SEITP
+682 SEIVP
-687 NFNAA
+687 NFNIA
-692 IARTKEMSKNT
+692 IERTKRMSKNT

-708 EADKKLPDVKKILED
+708 EADKKLPDVKKLLED

-735 ADIKAEMPA
+735 VDIKAEMPE
-744 TEKKIKEL
+744 TEKKIKDL
-752 ADKIRDFESEE
+752 ANKIRDFESEE

>member
-19 WAAIVIVV
+19 WAAIVIVL

-50 TKEVPIAVSNEDAGS
+50 TKEVPIAVSNQDAGS
-65 NLRGKDINIGN
+65 NLRGKDINIGK

-129 QKPELDYYVNE
+129 KKPELDYYVNE

-266 TIKNNLTV
+266 TIKNNLMV
-274 MKQGLDAAA
+274 MQKGLDGAAA
-283 EITDY
+283 ITDF
-288 LKNPSFDFNLTLP
+288 LKNPSLDFNLALP
-301 DPAKLPEL
+301 DPSKFPDL

-314 PQIPQIPR
+314 PQIPT
-322 IPEIPALPEV
+322 LPELPQV

-388 TLQGRADSVSY
+388 NLQGRADSVSY
-399 LIDIFTKF
+399 LIDVFTKF

-495 EQLKDKAE
+495 EQLKNKADN
-503 GVKEGAQQ
+503 VKEDAQQ
-511 LRGNLNQDIKKANE
+511 LRGNLNQDINKANE
-525 LVNQTNELV
+525 ILN
-534 NQTNEAL
+534 
-541 DNGREK
+541 NGREN
-547 YDKAVSDYSRLKT
+547 YDQAVADYAKLKT
-560 ELEKAREDLSN
+560 SLEKAKENLSN

-582 ALNDLNGQFKAGW
+582 ALNELNGQFKASW

-625 AKLNKAKD
+625 SKLNKAKD
-633 GLQKGMDLTD
+633 GLQKGMELTD

-664 EVSKNVSGQ
+664 QVSKSVSGQ

-708 EADKKLPDVKKILED
+708 EADKKLPDVKKLLED

-953 MLWDIVTR
+953 MLWDIVIR
-961 DLLVLSAFVVVMI
+961 DLLVLSVFVVVMI

>member
-50 TKEVPIAVSNEDAGS
+50 TKEVPIAVSNQDAGS
-65 NLRGKDINIGN
+65 NLRGKDINIGD

-215 LDDATRAEDVVK
+215 LDDATRAEDLVK

-235 VESVMNDGQEAL
+235 VESVINDGQEAL
-247 GNLDKFFARNDET
+247 GNLDKFFANNDET
-260 LNRAPG
+260 LKNAPG
-266 TIKNNLTV
+266 SMRNNLTV
-274 MKQGLDAAA
+274 AKDVMDKANAFTNFLMNPGIDLSGMKG
-283 EITDY
+283 
-288 LKNPSFDFNLTLP
+288 
-301 DPAKLPEL
+301 LPEF
-309 PNITI
+309 
-314 PQIPQIPR
+314 
-322 IPEIPALPEV
+322 PARPDLSKM
-332 NGEGYKNIA
+332 NDEGYKNIA
-341 KNINQTVNN
+341 RNINQTVNN
-350 VFSSIRVGTTY
+350 VLNSARAGTAY
-361 AQGVINGLQN
+361 GKSVVNGLQS
-371 GNFDPE
+371 GQFDPE

-382 LNKVSE
+382 LNAVSE
-388 TLQGRADSVSY
+388 NLQGRTDSIAY
-399 LIDIFTKF
+399 LINVFT
-407 KEFAPTDSG
+407 EL
-416 KDFFQKRID
+416 Q
-425 KLTNLKSAIENA
+425 KSATTDFGQSFFKGRVDRLTSLKGKMENA
-437 NGGVKDIANI
+437 NNGIKDIVNV

-455 QDVRDAANKKLDAI
+455 KDVTDVANQKLDAANGLI
-469 NNLVNQAEADY
+469 NQVEKDY
-480 NATFVADFEKAVSTA
+480 NETFVADYKKAVSTVDQA
-495 EQLKDKAE
+495 KADANEAYDSVKNEYEKAKSNLE
-503 GVKEGAQQ
+503 GVIA
-511 LRGNLNQDIKKANE
+511 D
-525 LVNQTNELV
+525 VNN
-534 NQTNEAL
+534 
-541 DNGREK
+541 R
-547 YDKAVSDYSRLKT
+547 
-560 ELEKAREDLSN
+560 
-571 KGVNGLDSTKV
+571 GVNGLDSTKV
-582 ALNDLNGQFKAGW
+582 ALNDLNGQLQATN
-595 NLVNDMIPVL
+595 NLIGDAIPVL

-614 VNSDKNLNGTI
+614 VNSGKNLNGGI
-625 AKLNKAKD
+625 AKLNKI
-633 GLQKGMDLTD
+633 QNSVQ
-643 KGIDAINKGQKPAAD
+643 KGIDATNKATTLINNGQKPTKE
-658 VIESIN
+658 VVESIN
-664 EVSKNVSGQ
+664 EATKNASAQ
-673 IGDILAKYD
+673 LGDFLATYD
-682 SEITP
+682 SEIVP
-687 NFNAA
+687 NFNTA
-692 IARTKEMSKNT
+692 IERTKRMSKNT

-708 EADKKLPDVKKILED
+708 EADKKLPDVKKLLED
-723 SSKGLVDGKKKL
+723 SSKGLVDGRKKL

-752 ADKIRDFESEE
+752 ADKIRDFESQE

>member
-50 TKEVPIAVSNEDAGS
+50 TKEVPIAVSNQDAGS
-65 NLRGKDINIGN
+65 NLRGKDINIGD

-215 LDDATRAEDVVK
+215 LDDATRAEDFVK

-235 VESVMNDGQEAL
+235 VESVINDGQDTL
-247 GNLDKFFARNDET
+247 KSLDAFFARNDET

-266 TIKNNLTV
+266 TIKNNLMAMQT
-274 MKQGLDAAA
+274 GLNSAAA
-283 EITDY
+283 ITDF
-288 LKNPSFDFNLTLP
+288 LKNPSVDFNMALP
-301 DPAKLPEL
+301 DPSKFPVL

-314 PQIPQIPR
+314 PQIP
-322 IPEIPALPEV
+322 ELPQV
-332 NGEGYKNIA
+332 NGQLYKDIA
-341 KNINQTVNN
+341 KNIDQTVNN
-350 VFSSIRVGTTY
+350 VFGSIRVGTTY

-388 TLQGRADSVSY
+388 NLQGRVDSVSY
-399 LIDIFTKF
+399 VIDVFTKF
-407 KEFAPTDSG
+407 KESAPTDSG

-455 QDVRDAANKKLDAI
+455 QDVRDATNKKLDAI

-495 EQLKDKAE
+495 EQLKDKA
-503 GVKEGAQQ
+503 GNAQQ
-511 LRGNLNQDIKKANE
+511 NLNQEIKKVNE
-525 LVNQTNELV
+525 I
-534 NQTNEAL
+534 L
-541 DNGREK
+541 DNGREG
-547 YDKAVSDYSRLKT
+547 YDQAVNNYSRLKT

-582 ALNDLNGQFKAGW
+582 ALNDLNGQFKAGL
-595 NLVNDMIPVL
+595 NLVNDMIPVM
-605 ESTNKVLAD
+605 ENTNKVLAD
-614 VNSDKNLNGTI
+614 VNSDKNTNNMI
-625 AKLNKAKD
+625 SKLNKLKD
-633 GLQKGMDLTD
+633 GFQKAIDLTD

-664 EVSKNVSGQ
+664 AVSKSTSAQ
-673 IGDILAKYD
+673 ISDILAKYD
-682 SEITP
+682 SEIVP
-687 NFNAA
+687 NFNEA

-735 ADIKAEMPA
+735 TDIKAEMPA

>member
-50 TKEVPIAVSNEDAGS
+50 TKEVPIAVSNQDAGS
-65 NLRGKDINIGN
+65 NLRGKDINIGD

-215 LDDATRAEDVVK
+215 LDDATRAEDLVK

-235 VESVMNDGQEAL
+235 VESVINDGQEAL
-247 GNLDKFFARNDET
+247 GNLDKFFANNDET
-260 LNRAPG
+260 LKNAPG
-266 TIKNNLTV
+266 TMRNNLTV
-274 MKQGLDAAA
+274 AKDVMDKANAFTNFLMNPGIDLSGMKG
-283 EITDY
+283 
-288 LKNPSFDFNLTLP
+288 
-301 DPAKLPEL
+301 LPEF
-309 PNITI
+309 
-314 PQIPQIPR
+314 
-322 IPEIPALPEV
+322 PARPDLSKM
-332 NGEGYKNIA
+332 NDEGYKNIA
-341 KNINQTVNN
+341 RNINQTVNN
-350 VFSSIRVGTTY
+350 VLNSARAGTAY
-361 AQGVINGLQN
+361 GKSVVNGLQS
-371 GNFDPE
+371 GQFDPE

-382 LNKVSE
+382 LNAVSE
-388 TLQGRADSVSY
+388 NLQGRTDSIAY
-399 LIDIFTKF
+399 LINVFT
-407 KEFAPTDSG
+407 EL
-416 KDFFQKRID
+416 Q
-425 KLTNLKSAIENA
+425 KSATTDFGQSFFKGRVDRLTSLKGKMENA
-437 NGGVKDIANI
+437 NNGIKDIVNV

-455 QDVRDAANKKLDAI
+455 KDVTDVANQKLDAANGLI
-469 NNLVNQAEADY
+469 NQVEKDY
-480 NATFVADFEKAVSTA
+480 NETFVADYKKAVSTVDQA
-495 EQLKDKAE
+495 KADANEAYDSVKNEYEKAKSNLE
-503 GVKEGAQQ
+503 GVIA
-511 LRGNLNQDIKKANE
+511 D
-525 LVNQTNELV
+525 VNN
-534 NQTNEAL
+534 
-541 DNGREK
+541 R
-547 YDKAVSDYSRLKT
+547 
-560 ELEKAREDLSN
+560 
-571 KGVNGLDSTKV
+571 GVNGLDSTKV
-582 ALNDLNGQFKAGW
+582 ALNDLNGQLQATN
-595 NLVNDMIPVL
+595 NLIGDAIPVL

-614 VNSDKNLNGTI
+614 VNSGKNLNGGI
-625 AKLNKAKD
+625 AKLNKI
-633 GLQKGMDLTD
+633 QNSVQ
-643 KGIDAINKGQKPAAD
+643 KGIDATNKATTLINNGQKPTKE
-658 VIESIN
+658 VVESIN
-664 EVSKNVSGQ
+664 EATKNASAQ
-673 IGDILAKYD
+673 LGDFLATYD
-682 SEITP
+682 SEIVP
-687 NFNAA
+687 NFNTA
-692 IARTKEMSKNT
+692 IERTKRMSKNT

-708 EADKKLPDVKKILED
+708 EADKKLPDVKKLLED
-723 SSKGLVDGKKKL
+723 SSKGLVDGRKKL

-752 ADKIRDFESEE
+752 ADKIRDFESQE

>member
-19 WAAIVIVV
+19 WAAIVIVL

-50 TKEVPIAVSNEDAGS
+50 TKEVPIAVSNQDAGS
-65 NLRGKDINIGN
+65 NLRGKDINIGK

-129 QKPELDYYVNE
+129 KKPELDYYVNE

-235 VESVMNDGQEAL
+235 VESVINDGQEAL
-247 GNLDKFFARNDET
+247 GNLDKFFANNDET
-260 LNRAPG
+260 LKNAPG
-266 TIKNNLTV
+266 TMRNNLTV
-274 MKQGLDAAA
+274 AKDVMDKANAFTNFLMNPGIDLSGMKG
-283 EITDY
+283 
-288 LKNPSFDFNLTLP
+288 
-301 DPAKLPEL
+301 LPEF
-309 PNITI
+309 
-314 PQIPQIPR
+314 
-322 IPEIPALPEV
+322 PARPDLSKM
-332 NGEGYKNIA
+332 NDEGYKNIA
-341 KNINQTVNN
+341 RNINQTVNN
-350 VFSSIRVGTTY
+350 VLNSARAGTAY
-361 AQGVINGLQN
+361 GKSVVNGLQN
-371 GNFDPE
+371 GQFDPE

-382 LNKVSE
+382 LNAVSE
-388 TLQGRADSVSY
+388 NLQGRTDSIAY
-399 LIDIFTKF
+399 LINVFTELQKS
-407 KEFAPTDSG
+407 ATTDFGQS
-416 KDFFQKRID
+416 FFQGRVD
-425 KLTNLKSAIENA
+425 RLTKLKSGMENA
-437 NGGVKDIANI
+437 NNGIKDIVNV

-455 QDVRDAANKKLDAI
+455 KDVTDVANQKLDAANGLID
-469 NNLVNQAEADY
+469 QAEKDY
-480 NATFVADFEKAVSTA
+480 NETFVADYKKAVSTVDQA
-495 EQLKDKAE
+495 KADANEAYDSVKNEYEKAKNNLE
-503 GVKEGAQQ
+503 GVIA
-511 LRGNLNQDIKKANE
+511 D
-525 LVNQTNELV
+525 VNN
-534 NQTNEAL
+534 
-541 DNGREK
+541 R
-547 YDKAVSDYSRLKT
+547 
-560 ELEKAREDLSN
+560 
-571 KGVNGLDSTKV
+571 GVNGLDSTKV
-582 ALNDLNGQFKAGW
+582 ALNDLNGQLQATN
-595 NLVNDMIPVL
+595 NLIGDAIPVL

-614 VNSDKNLNGTI
+614 VNSGKNLNGGI
-625 AKLNKAKD
+625 AKLNKI
-633 GLQKGMDLTD
+633 QNSVQ
-643 KGIDAINKGQKPAAD
+643 KGIDATNKATTLINNGQKPTKE
-658 VIESIN
+658 VVESIN
-664 EVSKNVSGQ
+664 EATKNASAQ
-673 IGDILAKYD
+673 LGDFLATYD
-682 SEITP
+682 SEIVP
-687 NFNAA
+687 NFNTA
-692 IARTKEMSKNT
+692 IERTKRMSKNT

-708 EADKKLPDVKKILED
+708 EADKKLPDVKKLLED

-735 ADIKAEMPA
+735 VDIKAEMPE
-744 TEKKIKEL
+744 TEKKIKDL
-752 ADKIRDFESEE
+752 ANKIRDFESEE

-961 DLLVLSAFVVVMI
+961 DLLVLSVFVVVMI

>member
-50 TKEVPIAVSNEDAGS
+50 TKEVPIAVSNQDAGS
-65 NLRGKDINIGN
+65 NLRGKDINIGD

-235 VESVMNDGQEAL
+235 VESVINDGQDTL
-247 GNLDKFFARNDET
+247 KSLDAFFARNDET

-266 TIKNNLTV
+266 TIKNNLIAMQT
-274 MKQGLDAAA
+274 GLNGAAA
-283 EITDY
+283 ITDF
-288 LKNPSFDFNLTLP
+288 LKNPSVDFNLALP
-301 DPAKLPEL
+301 DPSKLPVL

-314 PQIPQIPR
+314 PQIP
-322 IPEIPALPEV
+322 ELPQM
-332 NGEGYKNIA
+332 NGQLYKDIA
-341 KNINQTVNN
+341 KNIDQTVNN
-350 VFSSIRVGTTY
+350 VFGSIRVGTTY

-388 TLQGRADSVSY
+388 NLQGRVDSVSY
-399 LIDIFTKF
+399 LIDVFTKF
-407 KEFAPTDSG
+407 KESAPTDSG

-455 QDVRDAANKKLDAI
+455 QDVRDATNKKLDAI

-495 EQLKDKAE
+495 EQLKDKA
-503 GVKEGAQQ
+503 GNAQQ
-511 LRGNLNQDIKKANE
+511 NLNQEIKKVNE
-525 LVNQTNELV
+525 I
-534 NQTNEAL
+534 L
-541 DNGREK
+541 DNGREG
-547 YDKAVSDYSRLKT
+547 YDQAVNNYSRLKT

-582 ALNDLNGQFKAGW
+582 ALNDLNGQFKAGL
-595 NLVNDMIPVL
+595 NLVNDMIPVM
-605 ESTNKVLAD
+605 ENTNKVLAD
-614 VNSDKNLNGTI
+614 VNSDKNTNNMI
-625 AKLNKAKD
+625 SKLNKVKD
-633 GLQKGMDLTD
+633 GFQKAIDLTD

-664 EVSKNVSGQ
+664 KVSKDVSGQ

-682 SEITP
+682 SEIVP
-687 NFNAA
+687 NFNEA

-735 ADIKAEMPA
+735 TDIKAEMPA

-832 ANYKSHEIYFGRLL
+832 ANYKSHEVYFGRLL

>member
-50 TKEVPIAVSNEDAGS
+50 TKEVPIAVSNQDAGS
-65 NLRGKDINIGN
+65 NLRGKDINIGK

-235 VESVMNDGQEAL
+235 VESVINDGQDTL
-247 GNLDKFFARNDET
+247 KSLDAFFARNDGT

-266 TIKNNLTV
+266 TIKNNLIAMQT
-274 MKQGLDAAA
+274 GLNGAAA
-283 EITDY
+283 ITDF
-288 LKNPSFDFNLTLP
+288 LKNPSVDFNLALP
-301 DPAKLPEL
+301 DPATFPVLPD
-309 PNITI
+309 ITI
-314 PQIPQIPR
+314 PQIP
-322 IPEIPALPEV
+322 ELPQV
-332 NGEGYKNIA
+332 NGQLYKDIA
-341 KNINQTVNN
+341 KNIDQTVNN
-350 VFSSIRVGTTY
+350 VFGSIRVGTTY

-388 TLQGRADSVSY
+388 NLQGRVDSVSY
-399 LIDIFTKF
+399 LIDVFTKF
-407 KEFAPTDSG
+407 KESAPTDSG

-455 QDVRDAANKKLDAI
+455 QDVRDATNKKLDAI

-495 EQLKDKAE
+495 EQLKDKA
-503 GVKEGAQQ
+503 GNAQQ
-511 LRGNLNQDIKKANE
+511 NLNQEINKT
-525 LVNQTNELV
+525 NQI
-534 NQTNEAL
+534 L

-547 YDKAVSDYSRLKT
+547 YDKAVNDYSRLKT
-560 ELEKAREDLSN
+560 ELGKAREDLNN

-582 ALNDLNGQFKAGW
+582 ALNDLNGQFKAGR
-595 NLVNDMIPVL
+595 NLVNDMIPVM
-605 ESTNKVLAD
+605 ENANKVLAD
-614 VNSDKNLNGTI
+614 VNSDKNMNNMI
-625 AKLNKAKD
+625 SKLNKVKD
-633 GLQKGMDLTD
+633 GFQKGINLTD

-682 SEITP
+682 SEIVP
-687 NFNAA
+687 NFNEA

-708 EADKKLPDVKKILED
+708 EADKKLPDVKKLLED

-735 ADIKAEMPA
+735 TDIKADMPE

>member
-19 WAAIVIVV
+19 WAAIVIVL

-50 TKEVPIAVSNEDAGS
+50 TKEVPIAVSNQDAGS
-65 NLRGKDINIGN
+65 NLRGKDINIGD

-129 QKPELDYYVNE
+129 KKPELDYYVNE

-235 VESVMNDGQEAL
+235 VESVINDGQEAL
-247 GNLDKFFARNDET
+247 GNLDKFFANNDQT
-260 LNRAPG
+260 LQNAPG
-266 TIKNNLTV
+266 TIRNHLTTAKDV
-274 MKQGLDAAA
+274 MDKANTFTNFLM
-283 EITDY
+283 
-288 LKNPSFDFNLTLP
+288 NPGIDLSGM
-301 DPAKLPEL
+301 KGLPEF
-309 PNITI
+309 
-314 PQIPQIPR
+314 
-322 IPEIPALPEV
+322 PARPDLSKL
-332 NGEGYKNIA
+332 NDEGYKNIA
-341 KNINQTVNN
+341 RNINQTVNN
-350 VFSSIRVGTTY
+350 VLNSARAGTTY
-361 AQGVINGLQN
+361 GKSVVNGLQN
-371 GNFDPE
+371 GQFDPE

-382 LNKVSE
+382 LNAVSE
-388 TLQGRADSVSY
+388 NLQGRTDSVAY
-399 LIDIFTKF
+399 LINVFTELQKS
-407 KEFAPTDSG
+407 AMTDFGQS
-416 KDFFQKRID
+416 FFQGRVD
-425 KLTNLKSAIENA
+425 RLTKLKSGMENA
-437 NGGVKDIANI
+437 NNGIKDIVNV

-455 QDVRDAANKKLDAI
+455 KDVTDAANQKLDAANGLI
-469 NNLVNQAEADY
+469 DQAEKDY
-480 NATFVADFEKAVSTA
+480 NETFVADYKKAVSTVDQA
-495 EQLKDKAE
+495 KADAN
-503 GVKEGAQQ
+503 GAYDTVK
-511 LRGNLNQDIKKANE
+511 NE
-525 LVNQTNELV
+525 
-534 NQTNEAL
+534 
-541 DNGREK
+541 
-547 YDKAVSDYSRLKT
+547 YDKAKNTFEGIIADVNNR
-560 ELEKAREDLSN
+560 
-571 KGVNGLDSTKV
+571 GVNGLDSTKV
-582 ALNDLNGQFKAGW
+582 YLNDLNGQLQATK
-595 NLVNDMIPVL
+595 NLIGDAIPVL

-614 VNSDKNLNGTI
+614 VNSDKNLNNGI
-625 AKLNKAKD
+625 AKLNKA
-633 GLQKGMDLTD
+633 QNAVQ
-643 KGIDAINKGQKPAAD
+643 KGIDATNKATTLINNGQKPTKE
-658 VIESIN
+658 VVESIN
-664 EVSKNVSGQ
+664 EATKNASAQ
-673 IGDILAKYD
+673 LGDFLATYD
-682 SEITP
+682 SEIVP
-687 NFNAA
+687 NFNTA
-692 IARTKEMSKNT
+692 IERTKRMSKNT
-703 SQILK
+703 TQILS
-708 EADKKLPDVKKILED
+708 EADKKLPDVKKLLED
-723 SSKGLVDGKKKL
+723 SSKGLVDGRKKL
-735 ADIKAEMPA
+735 ADIKAEMPE

-832 ANYKSHEIYFGRLL
+832 ANYKSHEVYFGRLL

-931 QAIYPF
+931 QALYPF

>member
-50 TKEVPIAVSNEDAGS
+50 TKEVPIAVSNQDAGS
-65 NLRGKDINIGN
+65 NLRGKDINIGD

-170 GEIFKIFNDLGI
+170 GEIFKVFNDLGI

-215 LDDATRAEDVVK
+215 LDDATRAEDIVK

-235 VESVMNDGQEAL
+235 VESVINDGQEAL

-260 LNRAPG
+260 LQRAPG
-266 TIKNNLTV
+266 TIKNNLIV
-274 MKQGLDAAA
+274 MQKGLDGAAA
-283 EITDY
+283 ITDF
-288 LKNPSFDFNLTLP
+288 LKNPSLDFNLALP
-301 DPAKLPEL
+301 DPSKFPEL

-314 PQIPQIPR
+314 PQIPT
-322 IPEIPALPEV
+322 LPELPQV

-341 KNINQTVNN
+341 KNIDQTVNN

-361 AQGVINGLQN
+361 AQGVINGLGN

-388 TLQGRADSVSY
+388 NLQGRADSVSY
-399 LIDIFTKF
+399 LIDVFTKF

-455 QDVRDAANKKLDAI
+455 QDARDAVNKKLDAI

-495 EQLKDKAE
+495 EQLKNKADN
-503 GVKEGAQQ
+503 VKEDAQQ
-511 LRGNLNQDIKKANE
+511 LRGNLNQDINKANE
-525 LVNQTNELV
+525 ILN
-534 NQTNEAL
+534 
-541 DNGREK
+541 NGREN
-547 YDKAVSDYSRLKT
+547 YDQAVADYAKLKT
-560 ELEKAREDLSN
+560 SLEKARADLSN

-582 ALNDLNGQFKAGW
+582 ALNDLNGQFQAGW

-614 VNSDKNLNGTI
+614 VNSDKNLNSTI

-664 EVSKNVSGQ
+664 EVSKSVSAQ

-708 EADKKLPDVKKILED
+708 EADKKLPDVKKLLED

-735 ADIKAEMPA
+735 ADIKAEMPG

>member
-19 WAAIVIVV
+19 WAAIVVV
-27 GLMILPSLY
+27 LGLMILPSLY

-50 TKEVPIAVSNEDAGS
+50 TKGIQIAVSNQDVGS
-65 NLRGKDINIGN
+65 NLRGKDINIGE
-76 EIVDSLKKNKNLGW
+76 EIVDSLKKDKNFGW

-105 DYYASITIPKDFSEK
+105 DYSASITIPKDFSEK
-120 IATVLDENP
+120 IATVLNENP

-155 GITEEISKNFVKTAN
+155 GLTEEVSKNFVKTAN

-235 VESVMNDGQEAL
+235 VESVINDGQEAL

-260 LNRAPG
+260 LKRAPG
-266 TIKNNLTV
+266 TIKNNLIV
-274 MKQGLDAAA
+274 MQKGLDGAAA
-283 EITDY
+283 ITDF
-288 LKNPSFDFNLTLP
+288 LKNPSFDFNLALP
-301 DPAKLPEL
+301 DPSKLPEL

-314 PQIPQIPR
+314 PQIPT
-322 IPEIPALPEV
+322 LPELPQV

-341 KNINQTVNN
+341 KNIDQTVNN

-388 TLQGRADSVSY
+388 NLQGRADSVSY
-399 LIDIFTKF
+399 LIDVFTKF

-455 QDVRDAANKKLDAI
+455 QDARDAANKKLDAI
-469 NNLVNQAEADY
+469 NSLVNQAEADY

-495 EQLKDKAE
+495 EQLKSKAE
-503 GVKEGAQQ
+503 NVKEDAQQ
-511 LRGNLNQDIKKANE
+511 LRGNLNQDINKANE
-525 LVNQTNELV
+525 ILN
-534 NQTNEAL
+534 
-541 DNGREK
+541 NGREN
-547 YDKAVSDYSRLKT
+547 YDQAVTNYAKLKT
-560 ELEKAREDLSN
+560 NLEKAREDLSN

-582 ALNDLNGQFKAGW
+582 ALNDLNGQFQAGW
-595 NLVNDMIPVL
+595 NLVNDMIPVM
-605 ESTNKVLAD
+605 ESTNKVLGD

-664 EVSKNVSGQ
+664 EVSKSVSGQ
-673 IGDILAKYD
+673 IGDILANYD
-682 SEITP
+682 SEIVP

-703 SQILK
+703 SQILG
-708 EADKKLPDVKKILED
+708 EADKKLPDVKKLLED
-723 SSKGLVDGKKKL
+723 SSKGLVDGRKKL
-735 ADIKAEMPA
+735 ADIKAEMPE

-763 DLKDIIR
+763 DIKDIIR

-832 ANYKSHEIYFGRLL
+832 ANYKSHEVYFGRLL

-926 TPAFF
+926 TPPFF

>member
-1 MKQIWRIYKT
+1 
-11 DLRNVAKH
+11 
-19 WAAIVIVV
+19 
-27 GLMILPSLY
+27 
-36 AWFNIKASWDPYGN
+36 
-50 TKEVPIAVSNEDAGS
+50 
-65 NLRGKDINIGN
+65 
-76 EIVDSLKKNKNLGW
+76 
-90 KFVDEKQAIY
+90 
-100 GVERG
+100 
-105 DYYASITIPKDFSEK
+105 
-120 IATVLDENP
+120 
-129 QKPELDYYVNE
+129 
-140 KVNAI
+140 
-145 APKIT
+145 
-150 AKGAS
+150 
-155 GITEEISKNFVKTAN
+155 
-170 GEIFKIFNDLGI
+170 
-182 DLETNLPSIE
+182 
-192 KVKDL
+192 
-197 VFKLEAQFPEM
+197 
-208 NTLMDKA
+208 
-215 LDDATRAEDVVK
+215 
-227 VAQKELPV
+227 
-235 VESVMNDGQEAL
+235 
-247 GNLDKFFARNDET
+247 
-260 LNRAPG
+260 
-266 TIKNNLTV
+266 
-274 MKQGLDAAA
+274 
-283 EITDY
+283 
-288 LKNPSFDFNLTLP
+288 
-301 DPAKLPEL
+301 
-309 PNITI
+309 
-314 PQIPQIPR
+314 
-322 IPEIPALPEV
+322 
-332 NGEGYKNIA
+332 
-341 KNINQTVNN
+341 
-350 VFSSIRVGTTY
+350 
-361 AQGVINGLQN
+361 
-371 GNFDPE
+371 
-377 KAKQD
+377 
-382 LNKVSE
+382 
-388 TLQGRADSVSY
+388 
-399 LIDIFTKF
+399 
-407 KEFAPTDSG
+407 
-416 KDFFQKRID
+416 
-425 KLTNLKSAIENA
+425 
-437 NGGVKDIANI
+437 
-447 IGTGQEVK
+447 
-455 QDVRDAANKKLDAI
+455 
-469 NNLVNQAEADY
+469 
-480 NATFVADFEKAVSTA
+480 
-495 EQLKDKAE
+495 
-503 GVKEGAQQ
+503 
-511 LRGNLNQDIKKANE
+511 
-525 LVNQTNELV
+525 
-534 NQTNEAL
+534 
-541 DNGREK
+541 
-547 YDKAVSDYSRLKT
+547 
-560 ELEKAREDLSN
+560 
-571 KGVNGLDSTKV
+571 
-582 ALNDLNGQFKAGW
+582 
-595 NLVNDMIPVL
+595 MIPVL

-625 AKLNKAKD
+625 SKLNKAKD

-664 EVSKNVSGQ
+664 EVSKNVSAQ
-673 IGDILAKYD
+673 LGDILAKYD

-703 SQILK
+703 TQILS
-708 EADKKLPDVKKILED
+708 EADKKLPDVKKLLED
-723 SSKGLVDGKKKL
+723 SSKGLVDGRKKL
-735 ADIKAEMPA
+735 ADIKADMPE

-832 ANYKSHEIYFGRLL
+832 ANYKSHEVYFGRLL

-931 QAIYPF
+931 QALYPF

-961 DLLVLSAFVVVMI
+961 DLLVLSVFVVVMI

>member
-19 WAAIVIVV
+19 WAAIVIVL

-50 TKEVPIAVSNEDAGS
+50 TKEVPIAVSNQDAGS
-65 NLRGKDINIGN
+65 NLRGKDINIGD

-90 KFVDEKQAIY
+90 KFVDQKQAIY

-215 LDDATRAEDVVK
+215 LDDATRAEDLVK

-235 VESVMNDGQEAL
+235 VESVINDGQEAL
-247 GNLDKFFARNDET
+247 GNLDKFFANNDET
-260 LNRAPG
+260 LKNAPG
-266 TIKNNLTV
+266 TMRNNLTV
-274 MKQGLDAAA
+274 AKDVMDKANTFTNFLMNPGIDLSGMKG
-283 EITDY
+283 
-288 LKNPSFDFNLTLP
+288 
-301 DPAKLPEL
+301 LPEF
-309 PNITI
+309 
-314 PQIPQIPR
+314 
-322 IPEIPALPEV
+322 PARPDLSKM
-332 NGEGYKNIA
+332 NDEGYKNIA
-341 KNINQTVNN
+341 RNINQTVNN
-350 VFSSIRVGTTY
+350 VLNSARAGTAY
-361 AQGVINGLQN
+361 GKSVVNGLQN
-371 GNFDPE
+371 GQFDPE

-382 LNKVSE
+382 LNAVSE
-388 TLQGRADSVSY
+388 NLQGRTDSIAY
-399 LIDIFTKF
+399 LINVFTELQKS
-407 KEFAPTDSG
+407 ATTDFGQS
-416 KDFFQKRID
+416 FFQGRVD
-425 KLTNLKSAIENA
+425 RLTKLKSGMENA
-437 NGGVKDIANI
+437 NNGIKDIVNV

-455 QDVRDAANKKLDAI
+455 KDVTDVANQKLDAANGLID
-469 NNLVNQAEADY
+469 QAEKDY
-480 NATFVADFEKAVSTA
+480 NETFVADYKKAVSTVDQA
-495 EQLKDKAE
+495 KADANEAYDSVKNEYEKAKNNLE
-503 GVKEGAQQ
+503 GVIA
-511 LRGNLNQDIKKANE
+511 D
-525 LVNQTNELV
+525 VNN
-534 NQTNEAL
+534 
-541 DNGREK
+541 R
-547 YDKAVSDYSRLKT
+547 
-560 ELEKAREDLSN
+560 
-571 KGVNGLDSTKV
+571 GVNGLDSTKV
-582 ALNDLNGQFKAGW
+582 ALNDLNGQLQATN
-595 NLVNDMIPVL
+595 NLIGDAIPVL

-614 VNSDKNLNGTI
+614 VNSGKNLNGGI
-625 AKLNKAKD
+625 AKLNKI
-633 GLQKGMDLTD
+633 QNSVQ
-643 KGIDAINKGQKPAAD
+643 KGIDATNKATTLINNGQKPTKE
-658 VIESIN
+658 VVESIN
-664 EVSKNVSGQ
+664 EATKNASAQ
-673 IGDILAKYD
+673 LGDFLATYD
-682 SEITP
+682 SEIVP
-687 NFNAA
+687 NFNTA
-692 IARTKEMSKNT
+692 IERTKRMSKNT

-708 EADKKLPDVKKILED
+708 EADKKLPDVKKLLED

-735 ADIKAEMPA
+735 TDIKADMPE

-752 ADKIRDFESEE
+752 ANKIRDFESEE
-763 DLKDIIR
+763 DIKDIIR

>member
-19 WAAIVIVV
+19 WAAIVIVL

-50 TKEVPIAVSNEDAGS
+50 TKEVPIAVSNQDAGS
-65 NLRGKDINIGN
+65 NLRGKDINIGD

-235 VESVMNDGQEAL
+235 VESVINDGQEAL
-247 GNLDKFFARNDET
+247 GNLDKFFANNDQT
-260 LNRAPG
+260 LQNAPG
-266 TIKNNLTV
+266 TIRNHLTTAKDV
-274 MKQGLDAAA
+274 MDKANTFTNFLM
-283 EITDY
+283 
-288 LKNPSFDFNLTLP
+288 NPGIDLSGM
-301 DPAKLPEL
+301 KGLPEF
-309 PNITI
+309 
-314 PQIPQIPR
+314 
-322 IPEIPALPEV
+322 PARPDLSKL
-332 NGEGYKNIA
+332 NDEGYKNIA
-341 KNINQTVNN
+341 RNINQTVNN
-350 VFSSIRVGTTY
+350 VLNSARAGTTY
-361 AQGVINGLQN
+361 GKSVVNGLQN
-371 GNFDPE
+371 GQFDPE

-382 LNKVSE
+382 LNAVSE
-388 TLQGRADSVSY
+388 NLQGRTDSVAY
-399 LIDIFTKF
+399 LINVFTELQKS
-407 KEFAPTDSG
+407 ATTDFGQS
-416 KDFFQKRID
+416 FFQGRVD
-425 KLTNLKSAIENA
+425 RLTSLKGKMENA
-437 NGGVKDIANI
+437 NNGIKDIVNV

-455 QDVRDAANKKLDAI
+455 KDVTDAANQKLDAANGLI
-469 NNLVNQAEADY
+469 DQAEKDY
-480 NATFVADFEKAVSTA
+480 NETFVADYKKAVSTVDQA
-495 EQLKDKAE
+495 KADAN
-503 GVKEGAQQ
+503 GAYDTVK
-511 LRGNLNQDIKKANE
+511 NE
-525 LVNQTNELV
+525 
-534 NQTNEAL
+534 
-541 DNGREK
+541 
-547 YDKAVSDYSRLKT
+547 YDKAKNTFEGIIADVNNR
-560 ELEKAREDLSN
+560 
-571 KGVNGLDSTKV
+571 GVNGLDSTKV
-582 ALNDLNGQFKAGW
+582 YLNDLNGQLQATK
-595 NLVNDMIPVL
+595 NLIGDAIPVL

-614 VNSDKNLNGTI
+614 VNSDKNLNNGI
-625 AKLNKAKD
+625 AKLNKA
-633 GLQKGMDLTD
+633 QNAVQ
-643 KGIDAINKGQKPAAD
+643 KGIDATNKATTLINNGQKPTKE
-658 VIESIN
+658 VVESIN
-664 EVSKNVSGQ
+664 EATKNASAQ
-673 IGDILAKYD
+673 LGDFLATYD
-682 SEITP
+682 SEIVP
-687 NFNAA
+687 NFNTA
-692 IARTKEMSKNT
+692 IERTKRMSKNT
-703 SQILK
+703 TQILS
-708 EADKKLPDVKKILED
+708 EADKKLPDVKKLLED
-723 SSKGLVDGKKKL
+723 SSKGLVDGRKKL
-735 ADIKAEMPA
+735 ADIKAEMPE

-832 ANYKSHEIYFGRLL
+832 ANYKSHEVYFGRLL

-931 QAIYPF
+931 QALYPF

-961 DLLVLSAFVVVMI
+961 DLLVLSVFVVVMI